1 MVANGNTNLFL
12 HLFEL
17 HIRYSHWIKK
27 ENDDLEQLADFIM
40 TKESELRAHPEFD
53 EIHHDDL
60 KALVAFKESL
70 GIKRG
75 IGMAHADEETTVYDD
90 QTATAAG
97 TPSPVSAASSRR
109 RLSTTGSRSRS
120 SVQSNVSNLSPLY
133 EEGDDDDNAEKPES
147 PTPQKRRRLNS
158 SRGGDNSIGS
168 SITKSTYNP
177 GTIEEREQNSVASDE
192 ESD

>member
-1 MVANGNTNLFL
+1 M
-12 HLFEL
+12 
-17 HIRYSHWIKK
+17 S
-27 ENDDLEQLADFIM
+27 
-40 TKESELRAHPEFD
+40 KESELRAHPEFD
-53 EIHHDDL
+53 EVHHEDL
-60 KALVAFKESL
+60 KALVVFKESL

-75 IGMAHADEETTVYDD
+75 VGMSHADEETTMYDD

-109 RLSTTGSRSRS
+109 RISTTGSRSRS

-133 EEGDDDDNAEKPES
+133 EEGDDDMEKAES

-177 GTIEEREQNSVASDE
+177 GTIEEREQDSDASDD